1 MAKAETLLVTEADTA
16 RAAGAEDL
24 GAGCWSTWPPT
35 SPKQAD
41 YQRLLDQERR
51 AAAVTRLTLR
61 RRGDGSTDLH
71 ARIPDLTASLL
82 RTFLAAFTAPRR
94 QPPGRQGETV
104 ETPFGP
110 LTAPIEDEL
119 ANLPIARQQGIGF
132 LALLERVLKSDLP
145 RHGGK
150 ATTLVVLIDHDTLL
164 ADLTAAGIAQTST
177 GQKMTAGQARRL
189 ACQAGLRAAVLG
201 TTSEVLDL
209 GRESRLFSP
218 AQRIAMEIRDKT
230 CTQVDCTMPAA
241 YCEAHHPQPWSE
253 GGHTNLGDGKLLDGK
268 LLCPFH
274 HHRAH
279 DPGWITHHHPNGSTT
294 FTRRQ

>member
-1 MAKAETLLVTEADTA
+1 M
-16 RAAGAEDL
+16 
-24 GAGCWSTWPPT
+24 
-35 SPKQAD
+35 
-41 YQRLLDQERR
+41 
-51 AAAVTRLTLR
+51 
-61 RRGDGSTDLH
+61 
-71 ARIPDLTASLL
+71 
-82 RTFLAAFTAPRR
+82 
-94 QPPGRQGETV
+94 
-104 ETPFGP
+104 
-110 LTAPIEDEL
+110 
-119 ANLPIARQQGIGF
+119 
-132 LALLERVLKSDLP
+132 
-145 RHGGK
+145 
-150 ATTLVVLIDHDTLL
+150 VLIDHDTLL

-177 GQKMTAGQARRL
+177 GEKMTAGQARRL

-241 YCEAHHPQPWSE
+241 YCEAHHPRPWSE
-253 GGHTNLGDGKLLDGK
+253 GGHTNLDGDGK

>member
-1 MAKAETLLVTEADTA
+1 MLEYLAPDIAEA
-16 RAAGAEDL
+16 
-24 GAGCWSTWPPT
+24 
-35 SPKQAD
+35 AD

-94 QPPGRQGETV
+94 HHRRHRQGETV
-104 ETPFGP
+104 ETAFGP
-110 LTAPIEDEL
+110 LTAPIEDEF

-150 ATTLVVLIDHDTLL
+150 ATSLVVLIDHDTLL

-241 YCEAHHPQPWSE
+241 YCEAHHPRPWSE
-253 GGHTNLGDGKLLDGK
+253 GGQTNLDGDGK

-279 DPGWITHHHPNGSTT
+279 DPGWITHHHPNGATT